1 MPGMRQLSNR
11 NISSMR
17 NLLVTAYT
25 PDQSAFTE
33 TRLASAGPDVV
44 LSSVELRVTSPL
56 RISSKL
62 GILLSELL

>member
-1 MPGMRQLSNR
+1 
-11 NISSMR
+11 MR